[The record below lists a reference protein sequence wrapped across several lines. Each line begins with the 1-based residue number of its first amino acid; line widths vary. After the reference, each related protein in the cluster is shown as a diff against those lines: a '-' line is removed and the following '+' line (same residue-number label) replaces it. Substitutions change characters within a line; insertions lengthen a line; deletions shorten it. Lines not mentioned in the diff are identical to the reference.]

1 MTLLINT
8 SRSKHPVYLFYVANI
23 YTSILH
29 RNEVDTVIINNIS
42 QVKNISNIDSSI
54 ESYEFNISPSLE
66 MLRTSVEFSSVVYY
80 HTKGL
85 NCTFINILGNFSLET
100 LPGTI

>member
-1 MTLLINT
+1 MTTLLINT
-8 SRSKHPVYLFYVANI
+8 SKSKYPVYLFYVANI
-23 YTSILH
+23 YTSMLH

-42 QVKNISNIDSSI
+42 QVKNIDSSI

-85 NCTFINILGNFSLET
+85 NCTFINILGNFSLEI